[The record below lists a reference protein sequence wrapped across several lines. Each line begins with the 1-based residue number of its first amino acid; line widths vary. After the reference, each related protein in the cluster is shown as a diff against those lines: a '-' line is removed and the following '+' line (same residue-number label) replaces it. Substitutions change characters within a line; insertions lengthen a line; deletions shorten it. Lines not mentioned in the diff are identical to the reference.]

1 MHINCLILCF
11 REFSV
16 RKAFRRV
23 NGKARRPPFVSSLL
37 PRRPSQFDD
46 KESTISANKGSD
58 HAIKQQ
64 AFTFQELADVTE
76 NFSPEHLV
84 DVGNFGKIY
93 RGKLKETGEII
104 VVEQLDRYGSRGQR
118 EFLLQ
123 VMMLSFL
130 NHPNLINLIGYC
142 TEGDKRFLVHEYLP
156 LGSLDQHLHDR
167 PSKQKPLDWY
177 TRMKIAL
184 GIAKGL
190 EYMHHNASP
199 PVIYRNLKPSNI
211 LLDKNFKAKL
221 SDFGLSKLGP
231 SGEKK
236 YVSTSVVG
244 TYGYIAPEYQK
255 TGFLTMKADVYSFG
269 VVLLELVTG
278 RRAVDITKQT
288 KEQNLVSWA
297 HQILKEPSKFTE
309 LADPALQGNFPANG
323 FNQALAVAAMCL
335 QEEQTARPMMSD
347 VITAIMYLSSGNLD
361 DSIHSPPPEPV

>member
-1 MHINCLILCF
+1 LSDHGCF
-11 REFSV
+11 FYGSSQL

-23 NGKARRPPFVSSLL
+23 NGKARQPPFVPSLL
-37 PRRPSQFDD
+37 PRRPSQVDD
-46 KESTISANKGSD
+46 KESTIIENKGSD
-58 HAIKQQ
+58 HAIKLQD
-64 AFTFQELADVTE
+64 FTFQELADATE
-76 NFSPEHLV
+76 NFSPEHFV
-84 DVGNFGKIY
+84 DVGSFGKIY
-93 RGKLKETGEII
+93 RGKLRNTGEII
-104 VVEQLDRYGSRGQR
+104 VVEQLDRDGSRGHR
-118 EFLLQ
+118 EFLSQ
-123 VMMLSFL
+123 VLVLSIL
-130 NHPNLINLIGYC
+130 NHIGYC
-142 TEGDKRFLVHEYLP
+142 TKGDERFLVHEYLP

-167 PSKQKPLDWY
+167 SSKQKPLDWY

-190 EYMHHNASP
+190 EYIHHNASL

-221 SDFGLSKLGP
+221 SDFGLSKIGP
-231 SGEKK
+231 TGEMKHI
-236 YVSTSVVG
+236 STRIVG
-244 TYGYIAPEYQK
+244 TNGYIAPEYQN

-297 HQILKEPSKFTE
+297 HQILKKPSKFTE
-309 LADPALQGNFPANG
+309 LADPVLQGNFPANG

-347 VITAIMYLSSGNLD
+347 VITAIMYLSSDNLD
-361 DSIHSPPPEPV
+361 DSIKSSPPEPV